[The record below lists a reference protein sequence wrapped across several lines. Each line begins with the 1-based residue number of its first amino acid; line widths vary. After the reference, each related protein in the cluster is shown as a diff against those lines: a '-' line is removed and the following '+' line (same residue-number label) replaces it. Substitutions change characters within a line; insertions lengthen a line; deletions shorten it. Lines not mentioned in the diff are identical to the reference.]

1 MASTIRTAP
10 RVMWAMN
17 KAVGAAALQ
26 PDPESGSLSQ
36 KVFAIPRSNW
46 PRRVTTI
53 AAPSARIRLG
63 VVDSA
68 VAVMPTR
75 LPQSEPNDEQQAQGS
90 RHEPGADVGDQG
102 VHHYSSRV
110 PGRFCQRLTVHGW
123 CSRTTPRSLPS
134 SGNRPGLGLEVSRR
148 SRPCRPGSR
157 CRASGEKGTVAP
169 DEIAL
174 LPAPPAHVH
183 RAADHERALVD
194 LVDKVR
200 DQERLRVLSA
210 DHQLLSDPLGGAVS
224 RSWDPGRRPVTAP

>member
-1 MASTIRTAP
+1 
-10 RVMWAMN
+10 MWAMN

-53 AAPSARIRLG
+53 AAASARIRVG

-90 RHEPGADVGDQG
+90 RHEPGADAGDQG

-110 PGRFCQRLTVHGW
+110 PGRFCQRLTVHGR

-134 SGNRPGLGLEVSRR
+134 PRETALAWAWRCPGGRVIVVLGREAERAARR
-148 SRPCRPGSR
+148 
-157 CRASGEKGTVAP
+157 
-169 DEIAL
+169 AL
-174 LPAPPAHVH
+174 SLRTKSLSPAPPEIG
-183 RAADHERALVD
+183 RASCRERV
-194 LVDKVR
+194 
-200 DQERLRVLSA
+200 
-210 DHQLLSDPLGGAVS
+210 
-224 RSWDPGRRPVTAP
+224 